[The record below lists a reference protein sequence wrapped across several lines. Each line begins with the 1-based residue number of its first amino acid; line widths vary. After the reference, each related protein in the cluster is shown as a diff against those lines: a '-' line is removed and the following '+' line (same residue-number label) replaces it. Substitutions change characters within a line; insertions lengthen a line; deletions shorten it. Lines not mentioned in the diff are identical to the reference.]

1 MDNKRLKQ
9 ISNQLS
15 KELQNWDFDKAI
27 KYIADETNT
36 RNFLIE
42 PFFEI
47 FNYSKMDDYLHE
59 YIADTVT
66 SRGKKVDML
75 LFLVSP
81 SL

>member
-27 KYIADETNT
+27 KYSADETNT

-47 FNYSKMDDYLHE
+47 FNYSKMDDNLHE

>member
-15 KELQNWDFDKAI
+15 KELQNWGFDKAI
-27 KYIADETNT
+27 KYSADETNT

-47 FNYSKMDDYLHE
+47 FNYSKMDGLYCLPVK
-59 YIADTVT
+59 IA
-66 SRGKKVDML
+66 R
-75 LFLVSP
+75 FPP